1 MLGGKTRVWSLP
13 AKHRIR
19 RILGERRERERQLPL
34 AVSLIFSVS
43 SDKCRDRLNC
53 YANTDRRIIPILFS
67 SPSQLISPLQMK
79 SDSMTLLINF
89 RQRAELSQCIC
100 TFSWNVSI
108 SSYTYW
114 HLTWVREEKES
125 GGSNGVTVLDRVR
138 QGSHCWPVLV
148 PGYTSS
154 AACNHW

>member
-43 SDKCRDRLNC
+43 GDKCRDRLNC
-53 YANTDRRIIPILFS
+53 YANTDRRIIPILFP

-89 RQRAELSQCIC
+89 RQRAELSQGIC
-100 TFSWNVSI
+100 TFPWNVSI

-114 HLTWVREEKES
+114 HLTWVRERVWKVQWSDSAGQGPAGEPLLAS
-125 GGSNGVTVLDRVR
+125 VGAGLDV
-138 QGSHCWPVLV
+138 V
-148 PGYTSS
+148 SS
-154 AACNHW
+154 V